1 MIIGSILFILF
12 SLGLF
17 GISWFLV
24 HKDLSKSY
32 YLVADRKLGFFES
45 SFSVAATWVWA
56 PALFISAQQSY
67 VHGWLGLFWFT
78 VPNVICL
85 IIFSYFAVIIKQ
97 NFPTGFTLS
106 EYMGI
111 KYSKR
116 IQNVYWGTLVGLLT
130 CAFAV
135 QLLAGGQLLA
145 KVTGI
150 PFYLCTILLALVPL
164 SYSWVFG
171 LKSSILTDLIKM
183 ILVLG
188 IGFILIPWMINSS
201 GGLTIVW
208 DGLGGI
214 KGTHSNF
221 FSSENWILFLTFGLP
236 TTIGL
241 LSGPFG
247 DQSFW
252 QRTFATQEKYVKSSF
267 ITAAFIFGLVPLM
280 MGILGF
286 LAAGSGFVTA
296 NPSMINLEIISS
308 TLGAIGIGLF
318 VTMTMLA
325 LISIIDSKM
334 CSLSSIIGHDV
345 AERYNLKFL
354 ESSRFSMIILS
365 ILAILIAN
373 IPDLKIL
380 YLFLFY
386 GTLRSA
392 TLLPTVLTLLNKRLG
407 EVQTFYGILAA
418 ILIGLPIFAY
428 GNFNKI
434 PWMIVVGSLL
444 TVLLPLLLNIKK
456 LCAK

>member
-1 MIIGSILFILF
+1 MLLNILLFILLG
-12 SLGLF
+12 LGLF
-17 GISWFLV
+17 GISWFLLN
-24 HKDLSKSY
+24 KNLTKSY

-45 SFSVAATWVWA
+45 SFSIAATWVWA
-56 PALFISAQQSY
+56 PAIFISAQQAY
-67 VHGWLGLFWFT
+67 LHGWLGLFWFT
-78 VPNVICL
+78 VPNIACL
-85 IIFSYFAVIIKQ
+85 ILFSFFAVIIKQ
-97 NFPTGFTLS
+97 NFPEGYTLS
-106 EYMGI
+106 EYMGSI
-111 KYSKR
+111 YSKR
-116 IQNVYWGTLVGLLT
+116 IQNVYWGTLIGLLT

-150 PFYLCTILLALVPL
+150 PFYLCTILLALIPL
-164 SYSWVFG
+164 SYSLVFG
-171 LKSSILTDLIKM
+171 LKSSIITDLIKM
-183 ILVLG
+183 VLVLI
-188 IGFILIPWMINSS
+188 IGLILIPWMIYA
-201 GGLTIVW
+201 GGGIQIVF
-208 DGLGGI
+208 DGLAGF
-214 KGTHSNF
+214 KGTHGNF
-221 FSSENWILFLTFGLP
+221 FSNENWLLFLTFGLP
-236 TTIGL
+236 ITIGL

-252 QRTFATQEKYVKSSF
+252 QRAFATQERYVKRSF
-267 ITAAFIFGLVPLM
+267 ITAAFIFGIVPLM
-280 MGILGF
+280 MGTLGF
-286 LAAGSGFVTA
+286 IAAGNKFSTN
-296 NPSMINLEIISS
+296 NPGMINFDIISS
-308 TLGAIGIGLF
+308 ILGPIGIGMF

-354 ESSRFSMIILS
+354 ESSRFSIMILTF
-365 ILAILIAN
+365 LAILIAN

-380 YLFLFY
+380 YLFMFY

-392 TLLPTVLTLLNKRLG
+392 TFLPTVLTLLNKRLG